1 MVDIL
6 LAVYNGGEYLQ
17 KQLDSLLS
25 QTLDDICI
33 IIGDDGSS
41 DGSRDVLKSYEKE
54 YPQKIRLYLNEKN
67 IGVKANFFKLLEM
80 SKAEYIMFCDQDD
93 IWDSGKAETTL
104 DFFKQNEYGGPLLAH
119 TDMRVIDSGDNMIAD
134 SFNKMQ
140 GIDPLK
146 NGLNTL
152 LVQNTVTGCTLMI
165 NRALAGLVAKPNCN
179 TLHDW
184 WLAVTA
190 AVFGKIV
197 YLPETTMSYRR
208 HSQNVRGARDMSSI
222 KYIFGRAL
230 NTKDAKNM
238 LRLGYEQS
246 AEFAALYKD
255 KLNKETYG
263 ILSAYGSCLKNGKLK
278 RLKTIFK
285 YKIFKQGFVRII
297 GQLVYS

>member
-104 DFFKQNEYGGPLLAH
+104 IFL
-119 TDMRVIDSGDNMIAD
+119 
-134 SFNKMQ
+134 NKT
-140 GIDPLK
+140 
-146 NGLNTL
+146 NT
-152 LVQNTVTGCTLMI
+152 
-165 NRALAGLVAKPNCN
+165 AGLCLPIRICV
-179 TLHDW
+179 LS
-184 WLAVTA
+184 TA
-190 AVFGKIV
+190 A
-197 YLPETTMSYRR
+197 
-208 HSQNVRGARDMSSI
+208 
-222 KYIFGRAL
+222 
-230 NTKDAKNM
+230 
-238 LRLGYEQS
+238 
-246 AEFAALYKD
+246 
-255 KLNKETYG
+255 
-263 ILSAYGSCLKNGKLK
+263 
-278 RLKTIFK
+278 
-285 YKIFKQGFVRII
+285 II
-297 GQLVYS
+297 